1 MRHHARPIQVALV
14 GCGRIAQSHLEVIES
29 LGDCRLSAVV
39 DVHRDAAATI
49 AARTGAA
56 VHEDYQAVLEGPPP
70 DAVVICTP
78 PNTHAEVA
86 TFFLKASVHVLC
98 EKPLAVTVGDA
109 RAMVDAARGGDAVLM
124 MASKF
129 RYVAD
134 IVTAKNVI
142 ESGLLGEIVLY
153 ENAFCGRTDMR
164 NRWNSCREI
173 SGGGVLIDNGCH
185 SVDIAR
191 YLLGPIAAVQVQD
204 GKNVQGL
211 DVEDTVQMYFR
222 TASGVI
228 GSVDL
233 SWSIP
238 KERDTYIN
246 VYGTA
251 GMLSI
256 GWRWARFRQ
265 DEKLDWVTFGHGY
278 RKHEAMSGQ
287 MRNFL
292 DAINGVDRPLITEL
306 DALESV
312 RVIEAAY
319 RSLAVNKW
327 LGVEEP
333 ARAFA

>member
-1 MRHHARPIQVALV
+1 MRHHARPIQVALI
-14 GCGRIAQSHLEVIES
+14 GCGRIAQSHLEVIQS
-29 LGDCRLSAVV
+29 LPDCRLSAVV
-39 DVHRDAAATI
+39 DVRGEAAQAM

-56 VHEDYQAVLEGPPP
+56 VYEDFRAVLDGPPP
-70 DAVVICTP
+70 DAVVVCTP
-78 PNTHAEVA
+78 PATHPDVA
-86 TFFLKASVHVLC
+86 TYFLKAGVHVLC
-98 EKPLAVTVGDA
+98 EKPLAIDVGQA
-109 RAMVDAARGGDAVLM
+109 LGMVDAASGGDAVLM

-134 IVTAKNVI
+134 IVTAKSII
-142 ESGLLGEIVLY
+142 ESGLLGDVVLY
-153 ENAFCGRTDMR
+153 ENAFCARTDMR
-164 NRWNSCREI
+164 NRWNSRREV

-222 TASGVI
+222 TAGGVM
-228 GSVDL
+228 GTVDL

-238 KERDTYIN
+238 KESDAYIN

-256 GWRWARFRQ
+256 GWRSSRFRQ
-265 DEKLDWVTFGHGY
+265 DEKVDWVTFGHGY
-278 RKHEAMSGQ
+278 RKHEAMARQ

-292 DAINGVDRPLITEL
+292 DVINGVDRPVITEL

-312 RVIEAAY
+312 RVIEAGY
-319 RSLAVNKW
+319 RSLAMNKW
-327 LGVEEP
+327 LDVEG
-333 ARAFA
+333 ALHAVA